1 MTEETIYTDEDGTM
15 FKYLVS
21 YSYKGETCGF
31 TLWAESREDAED
43 RLQDIGESG
52 MVMARL
58 VGPQPPLVQGGSPT

>member
-43 RLQDIGESG
+43 RLREH
-52 MVMARL
+52 R
-58 VGPQPPLVQGGSPT
+58 